1 MMKKIFAL
9 LSLVLP
15 LAACTS
21 VTPDPFL
28 TASVPPSAAAL
39 ATEVSPEYATALLPA
54 IGGRIQAVRQ
64 TVSDVYLRQQVL
76 YETSP
81 GVGGENSVTVELVT
95 AFDNGKFMRAP
106 SRSEILAEMRKTLP
120 GIPMRVR
127 PEIGENAQGTFGYAT
142 ARHGTTGACLYGW
155 QLANPDSKLDAISL
169 VTRSNRSYRMQ
180 IRVRYCSLQMNEDTI
195 AVLMRGLR
203 AKPVNRDT
211 LAMLKFAEGSA
222 QLAVPAPSV
231 LPTEIEKPVQ
241 AVAPR
246 RRVVK
251 EEVGDVEDVVLPI
264 MRRTPMTT
272 ATAPVPV
279 QAAASPVAGAARI
292 PLPAVQMVQQ
302 PLLQAA
308 AIPLPGA
315 VAN

>member
-1 MMKKIFAL
+1 MMKKIFTL

-28 TASVPPSAAAL
+28 TASVPPSAPAL
-39 ATEVSPEYATALLPA
+39 ATEVSPDYATALLPA

-64 TVSDVYLRQQVL
+64 TVSEVYLRQQVL

-95 AFDNGKFMRAP
+95 AFDNAKFMRAP

-127 PEIGENAQGTFGYAT
+127 PEIGENAQGTFGFAT
-142 ARHGTTGACLYGW
+142 GPNGATGACLYGW
-155 QLANPDSKLDAISL
+155 QLANPDADLDAISL
-169 VTRSNRSYRMQ
+169 MTRSDRAYRMQ
-180 IRVRYCSLQMNEDTI
+180 IRLRYCSPQMNEDNI
-195 AVLMRGLR
+195 VVLMRGLR

-211 LAMLKFAEGSA
+211 LAMLKFAAGSA
-222 QLAVPAPSV
+222 QLAVPAPTAIAAEV
-231 LPTEIEKPVQ
+231 EKPVQ
-241 AVAPR
+241 AAAPR

-251 EEVGDVEDVVLPI
+251 EEVADVDDVVLPI
-264 MRRTPMTT
+264 IRRTPKAAQTV
-272 ATAPVPV
+272 AAPGVALPI
-279 QAAASPVAGAARI
+279 AGAARI
-292 PLPAVQMVQQ
+292 PLPAGQLVQQ
-302 PLLQAA
+302 PTMQAA